1 MEKLKAKWESPPKWQ
16 KTMILFLL
24 PIAIMAYFYMMI
36 ISPMQEELKKAKKE
50 KEQILIDIEN
60 QRRLTNPKVLD
71 PLKKKKEELEA
82 ELIQKRLEL
91 ERVVGDL
98 PSERDMG
105 AIYRKLGLIA
115 KRHGVSILSVSLA
128 KPTETAY
135 DIEKLQDGTVIVKVV
150 GADQQQQSQ
159 PTGQPQQQSQPQQ
172 QQAGPS
178 TAVKHPTAELR
189 LSFVGSYSQIINFLR
204 SLEQEGIVSYP
215 SSLRID
221 GSEANRLRGELSIFV
236 VMKEEKL

>member
-1 MEKLKAKWESPPKWQ
+1 MEKLKAQWDALPKWQ

-24 PIAIMAYFYMMI
+24 PVAIIAYSYTML
-36 ISPMQEELKKAKKE
+36 ISPTQEELEKAKKE
-50 KEQILIDIEN
+50 KEQVLIDIES
-60 QRRLTNPKVLD
+60 QRRLTDPRALD
-71 PLKKKKEELEA
+71 SLKRKREDLEA

-91 ERVVGDL
+91 ERVVGEL
-98 PSERDMG
+98 PSDRDMG

-135 DIEKLQDGTVIVKVV
+135 DVEKLQDGTVIVKIVETN
-150 GADQQQQSQ
+150 QQQQGQ
-159 PTGQPQQQSQPQQ
+159 ATGQPQQQSQPQQ
-172 QQAGPS
+172 QQAGSS

-189 LSFVGSYSQIINFLR
+189 LSFVGSYSQVVNFLR
-204 SLEQEGIVSYP
+204 GLAQEGFVSYP

-236 VMKEEKL
+236 VMREEKL